1 MQSGQYPNP
10 PPGSVPAPRRVTVG
24 QAVLALLGTAAA
36 SAAAGLLAGLLWSV
50 LAPRALLVVQG
61 HGVAYVQ
68 SAETSAFIVADG
80 WFCLITALG
89 GLICG
94 LAGYFIAVRRYGV
107 PALLGLVLG
116 GIGAA
121 VLAMWAG
128 QQQGRASFR
137 AQLAVS
143 HAGAHLHEPLSLG
156 GLGPLA
162 FWPMFAA
169 VVVGA
174 IELSTQSRE
183 RKAAAQAALPPGP
196 LSPGPL
202 PPGPLSPGPLP
213 PGPLSPGPL
222 PPGPLP
228 PGPLPPAAGE
238 PGFGDTPPSAFG

>member
-1 MQSGQYPNP
+1 MMQSGQYPNP
-10 PPGSVPAPRRVTVG
+10 PPGSVPAARRVTAG

-50 LAPRALLVVQG
+50 LAPGALLVVQG

-80 WFCLITALG
+80 WFCLVTALG
-89 GLICG
+89 GLVCG

-107 PALLGLVLG
+107 LALLGLVLG
-116 GIGAA
+116 GVGAA

-169 VVVGA
+169 IVVGA
-174 IELSTQSRE
+174 IELSAQSRE
-183 RKAAAQAALPPGP
+183 RKKAALAQAALPPGP
-196 LSPGPL
+196 LPPGPLAPGPL
-202 PPGPLSPGPLP
+202 PS
-213 PGPLSPGPL
+213 
-222 PPGPLP
+222 
-228 PGPLPPAAGE
+228 GPLPPAAGE
-238 PGFGDTPPSAFG
+238 PGFGDTPPGAFG